1 MKNHIMVALMLIVS
15 LSGTACTSKKEANP
29 VKTVDK
35 VDLQRYLGTWY
46 QQAFYPTRFQK
57 ADCGEV
63 VTANYSL
70 DEKGNIRVVN
80 TCYEDAGATVV
91 KSQADAKAWAVDD
104 TNSKLKVQFFWPFR
118 GNYWIVKLD
127 QENYSYSVVSDPKR
141 EYLWIL
147 SRDMAIDE
155 AVYQDILDWLESN
168 GWDLNRLVFTGKL
181 K

>member
-1 MKNHIMVALMLIVS
+1 MKNYILILVMLLVFCFS
-15 LSGTACTSKKEANP
+15 LACKTRQEENP

-63 VTANYSL
+63 VTADYSL

-127 QENYSYSVVSDPKR
+127 QENYSYTVVSDPKR

-147 SRDMAIDE
+147 SRDLAIDE
-155 AVYQDILDWLESN
+155 AVYQDILDWLENN
-168 GWDLNRLVFTGKL
+168 GWDLSRLVFTGKL